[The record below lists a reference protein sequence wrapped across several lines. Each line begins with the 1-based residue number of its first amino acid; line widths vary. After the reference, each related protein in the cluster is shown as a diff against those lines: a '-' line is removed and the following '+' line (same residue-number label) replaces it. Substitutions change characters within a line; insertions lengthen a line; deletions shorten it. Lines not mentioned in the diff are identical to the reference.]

1 MSVRLSFAKDQP
13 PVLER
18 LQIDP
23 KHWLY
28 MTQHFESKFKGLVG
42 AAYTLKA
49 ACQTLGYRR
58 TPNLAACRRL
68 LTYVNNVLK
77 EPERVDQRR
86 LSDARVRND

>member
-1 MSVRLSFAKDQP
+1 MANKRGHIPKDQP

-42 AAYTLKA
+42 TAYTLKA
-49 ACQTLGYRR
+49 ACQILGYRR
-58 TPNLAACRRL
+58 TPNLSVCQRL
-68 LTYVNNVLK
+68 LT
-77 EPERVDQRR
+77 
-86 LSDARVRND
+86 